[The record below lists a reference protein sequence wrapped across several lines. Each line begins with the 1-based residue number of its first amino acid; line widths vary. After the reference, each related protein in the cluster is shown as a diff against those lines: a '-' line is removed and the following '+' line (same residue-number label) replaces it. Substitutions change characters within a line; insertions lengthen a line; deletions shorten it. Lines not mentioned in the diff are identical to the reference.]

1 MDESLLK
8 HFLLVYNHRTQRLVS
23 QEEFSDSSEA
33 IERYEEEERL
43 NYDKDYM
50 DIVLVASDSI
60 ESVKVTHAN
69 YFTGNARRAIHSAM
83 NINLVA

>member
-43 NYDKDYM
+43 NFDKD
-50 DIVLVASDSI
+50 
-60 ESVKVTHAN
+60 
-69 YFTGNARRAIHSAM
+69 
-83 NINLVA
+83 